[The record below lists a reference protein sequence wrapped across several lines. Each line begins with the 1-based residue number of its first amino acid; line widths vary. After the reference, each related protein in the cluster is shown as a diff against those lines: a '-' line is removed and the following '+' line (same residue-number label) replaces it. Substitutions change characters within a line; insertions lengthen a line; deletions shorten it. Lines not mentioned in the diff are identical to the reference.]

1 MNEQRPLVPAI
12 LSTED
17 LHAHLALLP
26 GWAVEGREIV
36 KTYTFPT
43 YLSGIKFVNSV
54 AHQAEGMNHHP
65 DLVVGWRKVTVRLT
79 THSAGGIT
87 ELDLRLAQFCEQ
99 C

>member
-1 MNEQRPLVPAI
+1 MSAA
-12 LSTED
+12 LSAED
-17 LHAHLALLP
+17 LDAGLALLP
-26 GWAVEGREIV
+26 GWVMEGREIV

-43 YLSGIKFVNSV
+43 YLSGIAFVNSV
-54 AHQAEGMNHHP
+54 AHQAEAMDHHP

-87 ELDLRLAQFCEQ
+87 DLDLRLARFCEQ

>member
-1 MNEQRPLVPAI
+1 MSAA

-17 LHAHLALLP
+17 LDAGLVLLP

-43 YLSGIKFVNSV
+43 YLSGIDFVNSV
-54 AHQAEGMNHHP
+54 AQQAEAMDHHP

-87 ELDLRLAQFCEQ
+87 DLDLRLARFCEQ